1 MAYWWFMKA
10 MGVYAIWGGVVV
22 EASVIIGLELGQM
35 TLNCFTRKSCS
46 PISVENF
53 FKHAPQGMVDNEKS
67 KSWKRWLD

>member
-22 EASVIIGLELGQM
+22 EASVIIGLDLGHM
-35 TLNCFTRKSCS
+35 TLNCFTRKSYS

-53 FKHAPQGMVDNEKS
+53 FKTCSPGYGG
-67 KSWKRWLD
+67 